1 MKRISIVGF
10 GLIGGSL
17 SLALR
22 RNGGVH
28 VTAIDRAPV
37 LARAEAKNAADEH
50 LPLEETESL
59 KAALERSD
67 VTVLAVPVS
76 TIVRLLPWSLTHS
89 PVVTDCGS
97 TKREI
102 ANAAAESPRGNRFV
116 PGHPMA
122 GLPDGGIEN
131 ARGDLFEGRTWIL
144 CTESA
149 EPDARETVA
158 EMIALTGAHLVEL
171 SPDAHDRAVAVTSH
185 LPQLLASAL
194 FSLAEDQHARV
205 AMGPA
210 FERATRGA
218 GGLESMWSDIF
229 ETNADE
235 VARAAETLSQEL
247 GKVAAGLRRSPP
259 DTHAA
264 LSVLA
269 RARTRRG
276 QGNG

>member
-22 RNGGVH
+22 RNGAVH

-67 VTVLAVPVS
+67 LTVLAVPVS
-76 TIVRLLPWSLTHS
+76 TIIRLLPWSLTHS

-102 ANAAAESPRGNRFV
+102 AQAAAENPHGARFV

-131 ARGDLFEGRTWIL
+131 ARGDLFEGRTWIV
-144 CTESA
+144 CPEHA
-149 EPDARETVA
+149 EPAARETVA
-158 EMIALTGAHLVEL
+158 EMIALTGARLVEL
-171 SPDAHDRAVAVTSH
+171 TPEAHDRAVAVTSH
-185 LPQLLASAL
+185 LPQLLASSL
-194 FSLAEDQHARV
+194 YILAEDQQARV

-235 VARAAETLSQEL
+235 VARAAEQLSAEL
-247 GKVAAGLRRSPP
+247 SKVAAGLRRSPP

-264 LSVLA
+264 LSLLA
-269 RARTRRG
+269 RARGRRQ
-276 QGNG
+276 QG

>member
-1 MKRISIVGF
+1 MMRVCVVGF

-17 SLALR
+17 ALALR
-22 RNGGVH
+22 RAAQVH

-37 LARAEAKNAADEH
+37 LERAKTKNAADEL
-50 LPLEETESL
+50 LPIEHTERL
-59 KAALERSD
+59 KVALEKSD
-67 VTVLAVPVS
+67 VTVLAVPVG
-76 TIVRLLPWSLTHS
+76 TIVQLLPWALTHA

-102 ANAAAESPRGNRFV
+102 AHAASEHPRGGHFV
-116 PGHPMA
+116 PAHPMA

-131 ARGDLFEGRTWIL
+131 ARGDLFEGRTWIV
-144 CTESA
+144 CPERA
-149 EPDARETVA
+149 DARAREAVA
-158 EMIALTGAHLVEL
+158 KMIGLTGAKLIEL
-171 SPDAHDRAVAVTSH
+171 TPDVHDRAVAITSH

-194 FSLAEDQHARV
+194 FTLAEDQGARV

-235 VARAAETLSQEL
+235 VARAAERLSQEL
-247 GKVAAGLRRSPP
+247 AQVAAGLRRQPP
-259 DTHAA
+259 DVHSA
-264 LSVLA
+264 LAVLA
-269 RARTRRG
+269 RARSRRG
-276 QGNG
+276 SS

>member
-1 MKRISIVGF
+1 MKRIAIVGF

-37 LARAEAKNAADEH
+37 LARAETLQAADE
-50 LPLEETESL
+50 LIPLEEAEGM
-59 KAALERSD
+59 KRALERSD
-67 VTVLAVPVS
+67 LTVLAVPVS
-76 TIVRLLPWSLTHS
+76 TIVRLLPWSLTHA

-102 ANAAAESPRGNRFV
+102 AQAAAEHARGSSFV

-144 CTESA
+144 CPEHASPEARITVTELV
-149 EPDARETVA
+149 T
-158 EMIALTGAHLVEL
+158 LTGAHLVEL
-171 SPDAHDRAVAVTSH
+171 SPEAHDRAVAFTSH
-185 LPQLLASAL
+185 LPQLMASTL
-194 FSLAEDQHARV
+194 FTLAEDQNARM

-235 VARAAETLSQEL
+235 VARAADALSQEL
-247 GKVAAGLRRSPP
+247 AKVAVSLRRSPP
-259 DTHAA
+259 DVQAA
-264 LSVLA
+264 LAVLA
-269 RARTRRG
+269 KARNRRHG
-276 QGNG
+276 S

>member
-22 RNGGVH
+22 RNGAVH

-59 KAALERSD
+59 KAALARSD
-67 VTVLAVPVS
+67 LTVLAVPVS
-76 TIVRLLPWSLTHS
+76 TIIRLLPWSLTHS

-102 ANAAAESPRGNRFV
+102 AQAAAENPHSARFV

-131 ARGDLFEGRTWIL
+131 ARGDLFEGRTWIV
-144 CTESA
+144 CPEHA
-149 EPDARETVA
+149 EPAAREAVA
-158 EMIALTGAHLVEL
+158 EMIALTGARLVEL
-171 SPDAHDRAVAVTSH
+171 TPEAHDRAVAVTSH
-185 LPQLLASAL
+185 LPQLLASSL
-194 FSLAEDQHARV
+194 YILAEDQQARV

-235 VARAAETLSQEL
+235 VARAAEQLSAEL
-247 GKVAAGLRRSPP
+247 SKVAAGLRRSPP

-264 LSVLA
+264 LSLLA
-269 RARTRRG
+269 RARGRRQ
-276 QGNG
+276 QG

>member
-1 MKRISIVGF
+1 MKRVAIVGF
-10 GLIGGSL
+10 GLMGGSL
-17 SLALR
+17 ALALR
-22 RNGGVH
+22 RSGQVH

-37 LARAEAKNAADEH
+37 LERAQAKQAADDH
-50 LPLEETESL
+50 LPLEDTEGL
-59 KAALERSD
+59 KIALERSD
-67 VTVLAVPVS
+67 LTVLAVPVS
-76 TIVRLLPWSLTHS
+76 TIVRLLPWSLTHA

-102 ANAAAESPRGNRFV
+102 AQAAREHARGASFV

-131 ARGDLFEGRTWIL
+131 ARADLFEDRSWIL
-144 CTESA
+144 CPEQVDRSALVVTTE
-149 EPDARETVA
+149 
-158 EMIALTGAHLVEL
+158 ILALTGARFIEM
-171 SPDAHDRAVAVTSH
+171 SPEAHDRAVAVTSH

-194 FSLAEDQHARV
+194 YMLADTESARA

-235 VARAAETLSQEL
+235 VARAAEALSREL
-247 GKVAAGLRRSPP
+247 NKVAASLRLSPP
-259 DTHAA
+259 DAQAA
-264 LSVLA
+264 LSLLASA
-269 RARTRRG
+269 RARRTG
-276 QGNG
+276 QGQ

>member
-1 MKRISIVGF
+1 MKRVAIVGF

-37 LARAEAKNAADEH
+37 LARAEAQSAADAH
-50 LPLEETESL
+50 LPLEEA
-59 KAALERSD
+59 AALKQALELSD

-76 TIVRLLPWSLTHS
+76 TIVRLLPWALTHA

-102 ANAAAESPRGNRFV
+102 ANAAAAEPRGACFV

-131 ARGDLFEGRTWIL
+131 ARGDLFEGRTWIV
-144 CTESA
+144 CAERA
-149 EPDARETVA
+149 EPPAQRAVTELIT
-158 EMIALTGAHLVEL
+158 LTGAHLIDMTPE
-171 SPDAHDRAVAVTSH
+171 SHDRAVAVTSH
-185 LPQLLASAL
+185 LPQLLASSL
-194 FSLAEDQHARV
+194 FTLAEDQNARV

-210 FERATRGA
+210 FERSTRGA
-218 GGLESMWSDIF
+218 GGLDSMWTDIF

-235 VARAAETLSQEL
+235 VARAAESLSKEL
-247 GKVAAGLRRSPP
+247 TEVAAGLRRSPP
-259 DTHAA
+259 DVQAA
-264 LSVLA
+264 LNVLA
-269 RARTRRG
+269 RARARR
-276 QGNG
+276 QR

>member
-22 RNGGVH
+22 RNGAVH

-67 VTVLAVPVS
+67 LTVLAVPVS
-76 TIVRLLPWSLTHS
+76 TIIRLLPWSLTHS

-102 ANAAAESPRGNRFV
+102 AQAASENPHSARFV

-131 ARGDLFEGRTWIL
+131 ARGDLFEGRTWIV
-144 CTESA
+144 CPEHA
-149 EPDARETVA
+149 EPAAREAVA
-158 EMIALTGAHLVEL
+158 EMIALTGARLVEL
-171 SPDAHDRAVAVTSH
+171 TPEAHDRAVAVTSH
-185 LPQLLASAL
+185 LPQLLASSL
-194 FSLAEDQHARV
+194 YILAEDQQARV

-235 VARAAETLSQEL
+235 VARAAEQLSAEL
-247 GKVAAGLRRSPP
+247 SKVAAGLRRSPP

-264 LSVLA
+264 LSLLA
-269 RARTRRG
+269 RARGRRQ
-276 QGNG
+276 QG

>member
-1 MKRISIVGF
+1 MKRIAIVGF

-37 LARAEAKNAADEH
+37 LARAEALQAADE
-50 LPLEETESL
+50 LIPLEEAEGM
-59 KAALERSD
+59 KRALERSD
-67 VTVLAVPVS
+67 LTVLAVPVS
-76 TIVRLLPWSLTHS
+76 TIVRLLPWSLTHA

-102 ANAAAESPRGNRFV
+102 AQAAAEHPRGSSFV

-144 CTESA
+144 CPEHASPEARVAGTEMV
-149 EPDARETVA
+149 T
-158 EMIALTGAHLVEL
+158 LTGAHLVEL
-171 SPDAHDRAVAVTSH
+171 SPETHDRAVAFTSH
-185 LPQLLASAL
+185 LPQLMASTL
-194 FSLAEDQHARV
+194 FTLAEDQNARM

-235 VARAAETLSQEL
+235 VARAADALSQEL
-247 GKVAAGLRRSPP
+247 AKVATSLRRSPP
-259 DTHAA
+259 DVQAA
-264 LSVLA
+264 LAVLA
-269 RARTRRG
+269 KARHRRHG
-276 QGNG
+276 G

>member
-1 MKRISIVGF
+1 MKRIAIVGF

-17 SLALR
+17 ALALR

-37 LARAEAKNAADEH
+37 LSRAEAKNAADAH
-50 LPLEETESL
+50 LPLDDADAMKL
-59 KAALERSD
+59 ALEKSD
-67 VTVLAVPVS
+67 ITVLAVPVS
-76 TIVRLLPWSLTHS
+76 TIVRLIPWSLSHA

-102 ANAAAESPRGNRFV
+102 AQAAAAEPRGRSFV

-131 ARGDLFEGRTWIL
+131 ARGDLFEGRAWIL
-144 CTESA
+144 CPEHS
-149 EPDARETVA
+149 EPAARVAVA
-158 EMIALTGAHLVEL
+158 ELLSLTGAHLIDL
-171 SPDAHDRAVAVTSH
+171 SPEAHDRAVAVTSH

-194 FSLAEDQHARV
+194 YSLAEDEKARV

-218 GGLESMWSDIF
+218 GGLDSMWTDIF

-235 VARAAETLSQEL
+235 VARAAEALSKELSQ
-247 GKVAAGLRRSPP
+247 VAASLRRSPP
-259 DTHAA
+259 DVQAA
-264 LSVLA
+264 LAVLAKA
-269 RARTRRG
+269 RARRQRG
-276 QGNG
+276 

>member
-1 MKRISIVGF
+1 MKRIAIVGF

-22 RNGGVH
+22 RGGNVH

-37 LARAEAKNAADEH
+37 LSRAEAKNAADEH
-50 LPLEETESL
+50 LPLEEAESL
-59 KAALERSD
+59 RAALERSD
-67 VTVLAVPVS
+67 LTVLAVPVS
-76 TIVRLLPWSLTHS
+76 TIIRLLPWSLTHA

-102 ANAAAESPRGNRFV
+102 AQAAAEHASGTNFV

-122 GLPDGGIEN
+122 GLPDAGIEN
-131 ARGDLFEGRTWIL
+131 ARGDLFEGRTWIV
-144 CTESA
+144 CPEHSDPAARSA
-149 EPDARETVA
+149 VSQ
-158 EMIALTGAHLVEL
+158 MIAQTGANLVEM
-171 SPDAHDRAVAVTSH
+171 SPEMHDRAVAITSH
-185 LPQLLASAL
+185 LPQLLASSL
-194 FSLAEDQHARV
+194 FTLADDQSARV

-235 VARAAETLSQEL
+235 VARAAEALSQEL
-247 GKVAAGLRRSPP
+247 SKVAVSLRRSPP

-269 RARTRRG
+269 RARSRR
-276 QGNG
+276 QS

>member
-1 MKRISIVGF
+1 MKRIAIVGF

-22 RNGGVH
+22 RHGGVH

-37 LARAEAKNAADEH
+37 LARTEARKAADQH
-50 LPLEETESL
+50 LPLEDAEAMKS
-59 KAALERSD
+59 ALERSD
-67 VTVLAVPVS
+67 ITVLAVPVS
-76 TIVRLLPWSLTHS
+76 TIVRLVPWALQHA

-102 ANAAAESPRGNRFV
+102 ALAAAEQPRGTSFV

-122 GLPDGGIEN
+122 GLPDGGIDN
-131 ARGDLFEGRTWIL
+131 ARADLFEGRAWIVCPEL
-144 CTESA
+144 ADAHARATVTEMV
-149 EPDARETVA
+149 R
-158 EMIALTGAHLVEL
+158 LTGAHLVEL
-171 SPDAHDRAVAVTSH
+171 TPEAHDRAVAITSH
-185 LPQLLASAL
+185 LPQLLSSAL
-194 FSLAEDQHARV
+194 LTLADDQNARI

-235 VARAAETLSQEL
+235 VARAAEALSQEL
-247 GKVAAGLRRSPP
+247 TKVATSLRRSPP
-259 DTHAA
+259 DIQTA
-264 LSVLA
+264 LAVLA
-269 RARTRRG
+269 RARDRR
-276 QGNG
+276 QSS

>member
-1 MKRISIVGF
+1 MKRICIVGF

-37 LARAEAKNAADEH
+37 LARAAAKNAADEH

-67 VTVLAVPVS
+67 LTVLAVPVS
-76 TIVRLLPWSLTHS
+76 TVVRLLPWSLTHA

-102 ANAAAESPRGNRFV
+102 AQAAAENPRGARFV

-122 GLPDGGIEN
+122 GLPDGGVEN
-131 ARGDLFEGRTWIL
+131 ARGDLFEGRTWII
-144 CTESA
+144 CPDQADQTARSA
-149 EPDARETVA
+149 VV
-158 EMIALTGAHLVEL
+158 EMIALTGAQLIEL
-171 SPDAHDRAVAVTSH
+171 TPEAHDRAVAVTSH
-185 LPQLLASAL
+185 VPQLLASAL
-194 FSLAEDQHARV
+194 YTLAEEQHARV

-235 VARAAETLSQEL
+235 VARAVELLTQEL
-247 GKVAAGLRRSPP
+247 GKVAAGLRRTPP

-264 LSVLA
+264 LAMLA
-269 RARTRRG
+269 RARSRRS
-276 QGNG
+276 QT

>member
-22 RNGGVH
+22 RNGAVH

-37 LARAEAKNAADEH
+37 LARVEAKNAADEH

-67 VTVLAVPVS
+67 LTVLAVPVS
-76 TIVRLLPWSLTHS
+76 TIIRLLPWSLTHS

-102 ANAAAESPRGNRFV
+102 ALAAAENPHSARFV

-131 ARGDLFEGRTWIL
+131 ARGDLFEGRTWIV
-144 CTESA
+144 CPEHS
-149 EPDARETVA
+149 EPAARQAVA
-158 EMIALTGAHLVEL
+158 EMIALTGAQLVEL
-171 SPDAHDRAVAVTSH
+171 TPEAHDRAVAVTSH
-185 LPQLLASAL
+185 LPQLLASSL
-194 FSLAEDQHARV
+194 YTLAEDQHARV

-235 VARAAETLSQEL
+235 VARAAEQLSAEL
-247 GKVAAGLRRSPP
+247 SKVAIGLRRSPP

-264 LSVLA
+264 LSLLA
-269 RARTRRG
+269 RARGRR
-276 QGNG
+276 QQS

>member
-1 MKRISIVGF
+1 MKRIAIVGF

-37 LARAEAKNAADEH
+37 LERAAARSAADEL
-50 LPLEETESL
+50 LPLDEADAL
-59 KAALERSD
+59 KNALERSD
-67 VTVLAVPVS
+67 ITVLAVPVT
-76 TIVRLLPWSLTHS
+76 TIVRLIPWSLSHAS
-89 PVVTDCGS
+89 VVTDCGS

-102 ANAAAESPRGNRFV
+102 AHAASEQARGASFV

-131 ARGDLFEGRTWIL
+131 ARGDLFEGRSWII
-144 CTESA
+144 CPEQSSP
-149 EPDARETVA
+149 EARERVA
-158 EMIALTGAHLVEL
+158 EMITLTGAHLVEL
-171 SPDAHDRAVAVTSH
+171 SPEAHDRAVAITSH
-185 LPQLLASAL
+185 LPQLLASTL
-194 FSLAEDQHARV
+194 FTLAEDQNARI

-218 GGLESMWSDIF
+218 GGLESMWTDIF

-235 VARAAETLSQEL
+235 VARAAEAVSQEL
-247 GKVAAGLRRSPP
+247 TKVASALRRSPP
-259 DTHAA
+259 DLQAA
-264 LSVLA
+264 LTVLA
-269 RARTRRG
+269 RARARRHG
-276 QGNG
+276 G

>member
-1 MKRISIVGF
+1 MKRVAIVGF

-22 RNGGVH
+22 RAGDVH

-37 LARAEAKNAADEH
+37 LARAEAKHAADEH
-50 LPLEETESL
+50 LPLEHADAL
-59 KAALERSD
+59 KTALELSD
-67 VTVLAVPVS
+67 LTVLAVPVS
-76 TIVRLLPWSLTHS
+76 TIVQLLPWSLTHA

-102 ANAAAESPRGNRFV
+102 ALAAAEHARAESFV

-122 GLPDGGIEN
+122 GLPEGGIEN
-131 ARGDLFEGRTWIL
+131 ARGDLFEGRAWIV
-144 CTESA
+144 CPEHA
-149 EPDARETVA
+149 NGAARAAVS
-158 EMIALTGAHLVEL
+158 EMVALTGARLVEL
-171 SPDAHDRAVAVTSH
+171 TPDAHDRAVAVTSH
-185 LPQLLASAL
+185 LPQLMASTLLTLA
-194 FSLAEDQHARV
+194 DDPNTRI

-235 VARAAETLSQEL
+235 VARAAEALSQEL
-247 GKVAAGLRRSPP
+247 SKVAVGLRRSPP

-264 LSVLA
+264 LALLA
-269 RARTRRG
+269 RARSRRNSG
-276 QGNG
+276 

>member
-1 MKRISIVGF
+1 MKRVAIVGF

-22 RNGGVH
+22 RSGNVH

-37 LARAEAKNAADEH
+37 LARVEAKNAADEH
-50 LPLEETESL
+50 LPLEQAESL

-67 VTVLAVPVS
+67 LTVLAVPVG
-76 TIVRLLPWSLTHS
+76 TIVRLLPWSLTHA

-102 ANAAAESPRGNRFV
+102 AQVAAEHARAEYFV

-131 ARGDLFEGRTWIL
+131 ARGDLFEGRAWIS
-144 CTESA
+144 CPEHANET
-149 EPDARETVA
+149 ARAAVA
-158 EMIALTGAHLVEL
+158 EMVALTGARLVEL
-171 SPDAHDRAVAVTSH
+171 TPDAHDRAVALTSH
-185 LPQLLASAL
+185 LPQLLASTL
-194 FSLAEDQHARV
+194 LTLADDQNARI

-235 VARAAETLSQEL
+235 VARALEALSREL
-247 GKVAAGLRRSPP
+247 SGVASGLRRSPP
-259 DTHAA
+259 DTRPA
-264 LSVLA
+264 LAVLA
-269 RARTRRG
+269 RARSRRG
-276 QGNG
+276 QS

>member
-1 MKRISIVGF
+1 MKRIAIVGF

-17 SLALR
+17 SLSLR
-22 RNGGVH
+22 RSGQVH

-37 LARAEAKNAADEH
+37 LERAQAKHAADDH
-50 LPLEETESL
+50 LPLEATEEL
-59 KAALERSD
+59 KAALERSEL
-67 VTVLAVPVS
+67 TVLAVPVS
-76 TIVRLLPWSLTHS
+76 TIIRLLPWSLTHA

-102 ANAAAESPRGNRFV
+102 AHAARDQPRGASFV

-131 ARGDLFEGRTWIL
+131 AREDLFEGRAWIVCPDQVEPAAL
-144 CTESA
+144 ATVTEM
-149 EPDARETVA
+149 VA
-158 EMIALTGAHLVEL
+158 MTGARLVEL

-185 LPQLLASAL
+185 LPQLIASTL
-194 FSLAEDQHARV
+194 FSLADGESERL

-235 VARAAETLSQEL
+235 VARAAEAMSQEL
-247 GKVAAGLRRSPP
+247 SKVAAALRRAPP
-259 DTHAA
+259 ETQAA

-269 RARTRRG
+269 RARALRSG
-276 QGNG
+276 S

>member
-1 MKRISIVGF
+1 MKRIAIVGF

-17 SLALR
+17 SLSLR

-37 LARAEAKNAADEH
+37 LARAEALQAADE
-50 LPLEETESL
+50 LIPLEEAEGM
-59 KAALERSD
+59 KIALERSD
-67 VTVLAVPVS
+67 LTVLAVPVS
-76 TIVRLLPWSLTHS
+76 TIVRLLPWSLTHA

-102 ANAAAESPRGNRFV
+102 AQAAAEHARGSSFV

-144 CTESA
+144 CPEHAT
-149 EPDARETVA
+149 PDARIAVT
-158 EMIALTGAHLVEL
+158 EMVTLTGAHLVEL
-171 SPDAHDRAVAVTSH
+171 SPEAHDRAVAFTSH
-185 LPQLLASAL
+185 LPQLMASTL
-194 FSLAEDQHARV
+194 FTLAEDQNARV

-235 VARAAETLSQEL
+235 VARAADALSQEL
-247 GKVAAGLRRSPP
+247 AKVATSLRRSPP
-259 DTHAA
+259 DVQAA
-264 LSVLA
+264 LAVLA
-269 RARTRRG
+269 KARNRRHG
-276 QGNG
+276 T

>member
-1 MKRISIVGF
+1 MKRIAIVGF

-17 SLALR
+17 ALALR
-22 RNGGVH
+22 RGGRVH

-37 LARAEAKNAADEH
+37 LARAQAKHAADDH
-50 LPLEETESL
+50 LPLEATEEL

-67 VTVLAVPVS
+67 LTVLAVPVS
-76 TIVRLLPWSLTHS
+76 TIIRLLPWSLTHA

-102 ANAAAESPRGNRFV
+102 ALAAREHPRGASFV

-131 ARGDLFEGRTWIL
+131 AREDLFEGRTWII
-144 CTESA
+144 C
-149 EPDARETVA
+149 PDQVEQAALLTVA
-158 EMIALTGAHLVEL
+158 DMVTMTGARLVEL
-171 SPDAHDRAVAVTSH
+171 SPEAHDRAVAVTSH
-185 LPQLLASAL
+185 LPQLIASSL
-194 FSLAEDQHARV
+194 FSLADGESARV

-235 VARAAETLSQEL
+235 VARAAEALSRELSQ
-247 GKVAAGLRRSPP
+247 VAAGLRRTPP
-259 DTHAA
+259 DAQAA
-264 LSVLA
+264 LSLLGRA
-269 RARTRRG
+269 RARRG
-276 QGNG
+276 GSS